1 MPTRPKVR
9 TMSRKPNP
17 AVTAAAIEAD
27 PRWAL
32 LKARSS
38 EADGTFFYS
47 VATTGIVCRPA
58 CPSRHPKP
66 ENVRFHATLDE
77 AVRLGFRPCKRCK
90 PDAPSHTAQL
100 TDKIARAC
108 RLIERAETPPTLA
121 ELAEAAGLSTFHFH
135 RQFKAVTG
143 VTPKAYAET
152 HRGNRLRAA
161 LGTSRRVTDA
171 IYDAG
176 FNAPSRFYEKANK
189 LLGMSATDYRYAAN
203 ATRQSPGDS
212 GRTPKAVPKGL
223 KDRPQRALSN
233 IRFAIGQCSLGA
245 ILVAQSD
252 KGICAILIDD
262 DPEALVQD
270 LQRRFPRAHLIG
282 GDKAF
287 EKLVAQVV
295 GFVEAPKPA
304 FDLPLDIR
312 GTAFQQ
318 KVWKALTRIPPGRT
332 LSYSELAQKIGEPA
346 AVRAVAS
353 ACAANKIAVAIPCH
367 RVVRQDGG
375 LSGYRWGVERKAALL
390 KKEAKA

>member
-9 TMSRKPNP
+9 TMSRKSDP
-17 AVTAAAIEAD
+17 AVAAATIEAD

-32 LKARSS
+32 LKARAVS
-38 EADGTFFYS
+38 ADGTFFYS
-47 VATTGIVCRPA
+47 VATTGIVCRPS

-66 ENVRFHATLDE
+66 ENVRFHATLEE
-77 AVRLGFRPCKRCK
+77 AMRLGFRPCKRCK
-90 PDAPSHTAQL
+90 PDAQSHAAQL
-100 TDKIARAC
+100 TEKIARAC
-108 RLIERAETPPTLA
+108 RLIEQAETPPTLA

-143 VTPKAYAET
+143 VTPKAYADA
-152 HRGNRLRAA
+152 HRGNRLRSA
-161 LGTSRRVTDA
+161 LTKSARVTDA

-176 FNAPSRFYEKANK
+176 FNAPSRAYEKSNAT
-189 LLGMSATDYRYAAN
+189 LGMTPSRFKQGGTDA
-203 ATRQSPGDS
+203 
-212 GRTPKAVPKGL
+212 
-223 KDRPQRALSN
+223 N

-262 DPEALVQD
+262 DPEMLVQD
-270 LQRRFPRAHLIG
+270 LQRRFPRANLIG

-295 GFVEAPKPA
+295 GFVESPGQGL
-304 FDLPLDIR
+304 DLPLDIR

-318 KVWKALTRIPPGRT
+318 KVWKALTRIPAGRT
-332 LSYSELAQKIGEPA
+332 LSYSELAQKIGEPS

-353 ACAANKIAVAIPCH
+353 ACAANRIAVAIPCH

>member
-9 TMSRKPNP
+9 TVSMKPSH
-17 AVTAAAIEAD
+17 AIIAAAIEAD
-27 PRWAL
+27 PRWGL
-32 LKARSS
+32 LKARST
-38 EADGTFFYS
+38 EVDGSFFYS

-66 ENVRFHATLDE
+66 ENVRFHATLEE

-90 PDAPSHTAQL
+90 PDSQSHASQLAQ
-100 TDKIARAC
+100 KIARAC
-108 RLIERAETPPTLA
+108 RLIEQSETPPTLA
-121 ELAEAAGLSTFHFH
+121 ELADAAGLSAFHFH
-135 RQFKAVTG
+135 RQFKAATG
-143 VTPKAYAET
+143 VTPKAYAEA
-152 HRGNRLRAA
+152 HRSNRLRSA
-161 LGTSRRVTDA
+161 LGKAARVTDA

-176 FNAPSRFYEKANK
+176 FNSASRFYEKSNEI
-189 LLGMSATDYRYAAN
+189 LGMSATEYRHASD
-203 ATRQSPGDS
+203 ATRQSPVDS

-223 KDRPQRALSN
+223 KDRPERALSN

-270 LQRRFPRAHLIG
+270 MQRRFPRAHLIG

-295 GFVEAPKPA
+295 GFVEAPKQGL
-304 FDLPLDIR
+304 DLPLDIR

-332 LSYSELAQKIGEPA
+332 LSYSELAQKIGEPS

-375 LSGYRWGVERKAALL
+375 LSGYRWGIERKAQLL